1 MKMYTDDRTG
11 TRYHIERKDIHGQMI
26 DVKVYEPA
34 TYEPEWISALEKLVA
49 DIDPHQIRTYEEA
62 TGQTR
67 SQNEDEK
74 E

>member
-11 TRYHIERKDIHGQMI
+11 TRYHIERKNIHGHMV

-34 TYEPEWISALEKLVA
+34 TYEPEWITVLEKLVA
-49 DIDPHQIRTYEEA
+49 DIDPSQIRTYEEE
-62 TGQTR
+62 TGQIRNT
-67 SQNEDEK
+67 EDEK